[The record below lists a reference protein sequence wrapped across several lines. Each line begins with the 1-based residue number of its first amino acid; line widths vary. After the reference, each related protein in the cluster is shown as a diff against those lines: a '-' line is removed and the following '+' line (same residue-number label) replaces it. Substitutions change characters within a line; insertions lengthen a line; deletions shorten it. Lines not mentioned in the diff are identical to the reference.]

1 MKQVEAD
8 LKASTLDGV
17 AAIYQISLTLILTL
31 FIYATKYLMRSSLT
45 GEEFVWAH
53 GLRVLAHSG
62 KEDMAAET

>member
-8 LKASTLDGV
+8 LKASALDGV

-31 FIYATKYLMRSSLT
+31 LISATEYLMRISLT
-45 GEEFVWAH
+45 GEEFAWTH
-53 GLRVLAHSG
+53 SLRVLDHSG

>member
-8 LKASTLDGV
+8 LKASALDGV

-31 FIYATKYLMRSSLT
+31 FISATKYLMRSSLT

-53 GLRVLAHSG
+53 SLRVLDHSG